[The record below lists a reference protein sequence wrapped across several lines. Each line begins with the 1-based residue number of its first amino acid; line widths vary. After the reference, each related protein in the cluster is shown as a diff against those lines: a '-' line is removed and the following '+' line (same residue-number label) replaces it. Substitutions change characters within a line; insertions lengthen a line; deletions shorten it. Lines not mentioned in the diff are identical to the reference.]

1 MTPEVQGHIL
11 DSKVFMFRVNPK
23 VEAFPE
29 IRGLGERGS
38 NGVQHQHTGNICHS
52 WVLLTLKHMLNFI
65 CKVKS

>member
-1 MTPEVQGHIL
+1 
-11 DSKVFMFRVNPK
+11 MFRVNPK